1 MTLTTPSGYIVEY
14 NEFLTFGQKRDIDK
28 MYRSHLKMNINN
40 DKSAE
45 MTAEPSIIAEDMA
58 INFLVTKISKGE
70 QQITSNFRQEMDS
83 WKEEDGQAV
92 LDVINVITAPK
103 KKDVTISSVAS

>member
-14 NEFLTFGQKRDIDK
+14 NEFLTFGQKRAIDK
-28 MYRSHLKMNINN
+28 MYRSNLKMNINN

-45 MTAEPSIIAEDMA
+45 MTAEPSLIAEDMA
-58 INFLVTKISKGE
+58 INFLVTKISKDG
-70 QQITSNFRQEMDS
+70 QQNTSNFRAEMES

-92 LDVINVITAPK
+92 LDVINAVTTPK
-103 KKDVTISSVAS
+103 KKDVTTSSAVS